1 MGILRELFTGPGL
14 DIVLSGLRLLAL
26 AAPVWLPLALLLGFW
41 KVWVGYRRA
50 KFISA
55 MEWVFLEVYLPQEI
69 TRSPLAMEL
78 VLNTFQQSFG
88 EGHAFEKYWKGGV
101 RPWTSLELVSIEGS
115 VHFIIRV
122 HKRSRALIESQIYAE
137 YPDVEIHEVPDYT
150 HMIDFD
156 AERMQLWGAEFALTK
171 ADPYP
176 IKTYVDYG
184 LDRDPKEE
192 QKIDPIAPV
201 IEWLG
206 SLGASEQAW
215 IQILV
220 RQHKDE
226 TPKMV
231 GPFRKL
237 VEFKA
242 DKKKF
247 SEKIKFF
254 PTTDKWKD
262 DVKKEIEKIV
272 KERKIQ
278 SHGKDGEEGPIKLTR
293 MEEEVITALERSI
306 TKAAFD
312 VGIRGIYLAEKE
324 TFNPVN
330 AGGLVGSFKQYSTNH
345 MNGFKPGKKTG
356 VNAPWQDPFG
366 TRVPKRK
373 RIMLDAYKRRSYFHP
388 PYKRKHLILNTEE
401 LATIYHFPGRVLATP
416 TFKRLESRKAE
427 PPSGLPM

>member
-1 MGILRELFTGPGL
+1 MDILRELFTGPGL
-14 DIVLSGLRLLAL
+14 NLTLSGLRLLAL
-26 AAPVWLPLALLLGFW
+26 AAPVWLPLVLGIGFW

-50 KFISA
+50 AFISS
-55 MEWVFLEVYLPQEI
+55 MEWVFLEILLPQEI

-88 EGHAFEKYWKGGV
+88 EAHAYEKYWKGGV
-101 RPWTSLELVSIEGS
+101 RPWTSLELVSVEGS
-115 VHFIIRV
+115 VHFIIRI
-122 HKRSRALIESQIYAE
+122 HKGSRALIESQIYAE
-137 YPDVEIHEVPDYT
+137 YPDVEIHEVPDYI
-150 HMIDFD
+150 HGIDFD
-156 AERMQLWGAEFALTK
+156 NELVQLWGAEFALTK

-206 SLGASEQAW
+206 SLGAGEQAW

-242 DKKKF
+242 DKKKL

-254 PTTDKWKD
+254 PTTDAWKD
-262 DVKKEIEKIV
+262 AVKKEIEKVV

-278 SHGKDGEEGPIKLTR
+278 SKDEESGPVKLTR

-312 VGIRGIYLAEKE
+312 VGIRGMYVAEKDK
-324 TFNPVN
+324 FNPAN
-330 AGGLVGSFKQYSTNH
+330 IGGLIGSFKQYSTNH
-345 MNGFKPGKKTG
+345 LNGFKPGKTTG
-356 VNAPWQDPFG
+356 VKAPWQDPFG
-366 TRVPKRK
+366 TRVPRRK
-373 RIMLDAYKRRSYFHP
+373 RIMLDAYKRRSYFHS
-388 PYKRKHLILNTEE
+388 PYKRKPFILNTEE
-401 LATIYHFPGRVLATP
+401 LATMYHFPGRVSTTP
-416 TFKRLESRKAE
+416 TFKRLEARKAE
-427 PPSGLPM
+427 PPAHLPM